1 MKKRYKSYK
10 LDNRHVEL
18 EIEDLKSLTNEKLAL
33 RAHRDEVRAQISELT
48 RQLEEIDQRIVQLE
62 EHAEEQENR
71 IIYLMKQQGKT
82 EVVVARVRY
91 YLSKDK
97 TSLERELI
105 LPPRS

>member
-10 LDNRHVEL
+10 LDKRHVEL
-18 EIEDLKSLTNEKLAL
+18 EIEELKDIAARKV
-33 RAHRDEVRAQISELT
+33 EVREERDKIQAEISELQ
-48 RQLEEIDQRIVQLE
+48 RQLDNADKEIIELEQR
-62 EHAEEQENR
+62 ADEQEQR
-71 IIYLMKQQGKT
+71 IIYLMNQQGKA
-82 EVVVARVRY
+82 EVVVDRVRY

>member
-18 EIEDLKSLTNEKLAL
+18 EIEDLKSLTSEKVELKKQ
-33 RAHRDEVRAQISELT
+33 RDGIQAQISQLT
-48 RQLEEIDQRIVQLE
+48 KQRDEIDQRIVQLE
-62 EHAEEQENR
+62 EHEDEQEAR
-71 IIYLMKQQGKT
+71 IIYLMNQQDKT
-82 EVVVARVRY
+82 EVIVNRVRY

-97 TSLERELI
+97 TKLQRELI